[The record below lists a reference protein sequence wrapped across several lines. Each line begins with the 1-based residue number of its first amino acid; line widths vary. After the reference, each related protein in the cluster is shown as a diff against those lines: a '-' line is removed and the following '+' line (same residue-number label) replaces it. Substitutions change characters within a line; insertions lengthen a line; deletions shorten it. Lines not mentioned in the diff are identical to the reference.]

1 MKNKLHKLSLIDT
14 NEKFELKLDDFKIN
28 GIKEYEVKNSAEKKM
43 AELSLKIMLLDAK
56 LFTD

>member
-28 GIKEYEVKNSAEKKM
+28 GIKEYEVKNSAEKKWQ
-43 AELSLKIMLLDAK
+43 S
-56 LFTD
+56 FR